1 MEKSELKAESLS
13 EVKARQEANRD
24 AYLRRR
30 FTPAELWRQ
39 QQAALDELA
48 RLRPDLQRK
57 KPTPR

>member
-1 MEKSELKAESLS
+1 MQEPEQKVETLS
-13 EVKARQEANRD
+13 EVKARQEANRE

-57 KPTPR
+57 KPTPQ

>member
-1 MEKSELKAESLS
+1 MQEPEQKVESLS
-13 EVKARQEANRD
+13 EVKARQEANRE

-57 KPTPR
+57 KPTPQ